1 MFDDEG
7 ALKLDEKISGLVRK
21 ITTYIKKSEV
31 SLKEM
36 QAGSAM
42 LSEANEENEES
53 EEEKITKQKKTKKIS
68 LVKKEIIMN
77 VQQNYLSKL

>member
-21 ITTYIKKSEV
+21 ITTYIKKCEI

-36 QAGSAM
+36 QAGDAM
-42 LSEANEENEES
+42 LNEEQEGS
-53 EEEKITKQKKTKKIS
+53 EEEKEISSKQKKTKKVS

-77 VQQNYLSKL
+77 VQ

>member
-21 ITTYIKKSEV
+21 ITTYIRKSED

-36 QAGSAM
+36 QAGDEMKSDVI
-42 LSEANEENEES
+42 EENEE
-53 EEEKITKQKKTKKIS
+53 EKSSRPKKNKNTS

-77 VQQNYLSKL
+77 VQ